1 MMNACRRWVFLAL
14 VVLTAAVV
22 SACDDSLMDMMGP
35 YPQESYGP
43 PSSAPICYPVQVGS
57 EPASGD
63 SGQSPQTNYV
73 CWH

>member
-22 SACDDSLMDMMGP
+22 GACDDDLMDLMGP
-35 YPQESYGP
+35 YPQGSFP
-43 PSSAPICYPVQVGS
+43 PKYAPICYPVQVGS

-63 SGQSPQTNYV
+63 PGQLPQTNKV
-73 CWH
+73 CFH